1 LLLLFEHC
9 MGLASEPPCSYRRAT
24 MTDDPSQRS
33 RLGRLALVGVLVGA
47 VLLAFAYAGGWLTP
61 WQLTPEGLVDTFEQI
76 NGPHPGFRRNHA
88 KGVSVSGTF
97 ESTGRAAALS
107 RAAVFQPG
115 RIPVVGRFS
124 LAGGNPNV
132 ADSPET
138 VRALAIRFSLPHGEE
153 WRTAM
158 ISLPVFPVRT
168 PEAFRDQL
176 VAMAADPRTGK
187 PDPAKVQA
195 FLAAHPESARA
206 LAVIKAEKPSSGFEN
221 TTYYGLNAFEL
232 VSSSGKSTPVRW
244 SMVPLQPFAPVAA
257 QPPSDPNF
265 LFEALIAQV
274 ERRPLQWRLVLTI
287 GQPGDPTNDAT
298 IAWPPDREQIDA
310 GTLTIDRIES
320 DDSSPVRNITFDPL
334 VLPDG
339 ISGSDDPLLSA
350 RSATYSVSFTR
361 RVGEPASPSAISPA
375 AIHP

>member
-1 LLLLFEHC
+1 
-9 MGLASEPPCSYRRAT
+9 MA
-24 MTDDPSQRS
+24 
-33 RLGRLALVGVLVGA
+33 RLALVGVLVGA
-47 VLLAFAYAGGWLTP
+47 VLVAFAYAAGLLTP
-61 WQLTPEGLVDTFEQI
+61 WQLTPEGLIDTFEQI

-107 RAAVFQPG
+107 RAVVFQPG
-115 RIPVVGRFS
+115 RMPVVGRFS
-124 LAGGNPNV
+124 LAGGNPDQI
-132 ADSPET
+132 DSPET
-138 VRALAIRFSLPHGEE
+138 VRALAIRFSLPDGEE

-176 VAMAADPRTGK
+176 VAMAPDPRTGK

-244 SMVPLQPFAPVAA
+244 SMVPLQPFAPVAT
-257 QPPSDPNF
+257 QPSTDPNF
-265 LFEALIAQV
+265 LFDALIAQV
-274 ERRPLQWRLVLTI
+274 ERSPLRWRLVLTI

-298 IAWPPDREQIDA
+298 SAWPPDREQIDA
-310 GTLTIDRIES
+310 GTLTIDHIES

-334 VLPDG
+334 VLPSG
-339 ISGSDDPLLSA
+339 ITGSDDPLLSA

-375 AIHP
+375 EIRHP

>member
-1 LLLLFEHC
+1 
-9 MGLASEPPCSYRRAT
+9 
-24 MTDDPSQRS
+24 MTDDLSPVNRLA
-33 RLGRLALVGVLVGA
+33 RLGLVGVIVGA
-47 VLLAFAYAGGWLTP
+47 VLVAFAYAAGWLTP
-61 WQLTPEGLVDTFEQI
+61 GLLTPEGLVDTFEQV
-76 NGPHPGFRRNHA
+76 NGAHPGFRRNHA

-97 ESTGRAAALS
+97 ESTGRAAARS
-107 RAAVFQPG
+107 KAAVFQPG

-124 LAGGNPNV
+124 LAGGNPNAV
-132 ADSPET
+132 DSPDN
-138 VRALAIRFSLPHGEE
+138 VRALAIRFSLPDGEE
-153 WRTAM
+153 WRIAM

-206 LAVIKAEKPSSGFEN
+206 LAVIKTEKLSSGFEN

-244 SMVPLQPFAPVAA
+244 SMVPLQPFAPAA
-257 QPPSDPNF
+257 ASAPAGDPNF
-265 LFEALIAQV
+265 LFDALIAQV
-274 ERRPLQWRLVLTI
+274 ERGPLQWRLVLTI

-298 IAWPPDREQIDA
+298 IAWPADREQIDA

-320 DDSSPVRNITFDPL
+320 DDSSPVRDITFDPL

-339 ISGSDDPLLSA
+339 ITGSDDPLLSA

-361 RVGEPASPSAISPA
+361 RVGEPASPSAVPPS

>member
-1 LLLLFEHC
+1 
-9 MGLASEPPCSYRRAT
+9 MGPVVVQSSHGGRAQDPKRVA
-24 MTDDPSQRS
+24 MTDDPPRAS
-33 RLGRLALVGVLVGA
+33 RIARLALVGAIVGA
-47 VLLAFAYAGGWLTP
+47 VLVAFAYAGGWLTP
-61 WQLTPEGLVDTFEQI
+61 WQLTPEGLVDTFQQI

-97 ESTGRAAALS
+97 ESTGRAATLS

-124 LAGGNPNV
+124 LAGGNPDQV
-132 ADSPET
+132 DSPET
-138 VRALAIRFSLPHGEE
+138 VRALAIRFSLPDGEE

-158 ISLPVFPVRT
+158 VSIPVFPVRT
-168 PEAFRDQL
+168 PEAFNEQL
-176 VAMAADPRTGK
+176 IATSPDPRTGK

-195 FLAAHPESARA
+195 FFAAHPESARA
-206 LAVIKAEKPSSGFEN
+206 LAVIKAEKLSSGFEN

-244 SMVPLQPFAPVAA
+244 SMVPFQPFAPVAT
-257 QPPSDPNF
+257 QPSTDPNF
-265 LFEALIAQV
+265 LFDALIAQV
-274 ERRPLQWRLVLTI
+274 ERSPLQWRLVLTI

-320 DDSSPVRNITFDPL
+320 DDSSPVRTITFDPL

-361 RVGEPASPSAISPA
+361 RVGESASPSAISPA

>member
-1 LLLLFEHC
+1 
-9 MGLASEPPCSYRRAT
+9 MA
-24 MTDDPSQRS
+24 MTDDPPRAS
-33 RLGRLALVGVLVGA
+33 RIARLALVGAIVGA
-47 VLLAFAYAGGWLTP
+47 VLVAFAYAGGWLTP
-61 WQLTPEGLVDTFEQI
+61 WQLTPEGLVDTFQQI

-88 KGVSVSGTF
+88 KGVSVNGTF

-107 RAAVFQPG
+107 RAAVFSPG
-115 RIPVVGRFS
+115 RMPVVGRFS
-124 LAGGNPNV
+124 LAGGNPDQV
-132 ADSPET
+132 DSPET
-138 VRALAIRFSLPHGEE
+138 VRALAIRFSLPDGEE

-176 VAMAADPRTGK
+176 VATAPDPRTGK
-187 PDPAKVQA
+187 PDPTKVQA

-206 LAVIKAEKPSSGFEN
+206 LAVIKAEKLSSGFEN

-244 SMVPLQPFAPVAA
+244 SMVPLQPFAPVAT
-257 QPPSDPNF
+257 QPSTDPNF
-265 LFEALIAQV
+265 LFDALIAQV
-274 ERRPLQWRLVLTI
+274 ERSPLQWRLVLTI

-298 IAWPPDREQIDA
+298 IAWPPDREQIEA
-310 GTLTIDRIES
+310 GTLTIDHIES

>member
-1 LLLLFEHC
+1 MIDELQGPKGTAV
-9 MGLASEPPCSYRRAT
+9 M
-24 MTDDPSQRS
+24 DDPSPAS
-33 RLGRLALVGVLVGA
+33 RMTRLALVGVLVGA
-47 VLLAFAYAGGWLTP
+47 VVIAFAYAGGWLTP
-61 WQLTPEGLVDTFEQI
+61 WQLTPARLVDTFEQV

-97 ESTGRAAALS
+97 ESNGRAADLS

-115 RIPVVGRFS
+115 RMPVVGRFS
-124 LAGGNPNV
+124 LAGGNPYAV
-132 ADSPET
+132 DSPDT
-138 VRALAIRFSLPHGEE
+138 VRALAIRFSLPDGEE

-176 VAMAADPRTGK
+176 VAMSADPQTGK

-206 LAVIKAEKPSSGFEN
+206 LAVIKAEKLSSGFEN

-232 VSSSGKSTPVRW
+232 VSSSGRSTPVRW
-244 SMVPLQPFAPVAA
+244 SMVPLQAFVAA
-257 QPPSDPNF
+257 AEQPQSADPNF
-265 LFEALIAQV
+265 LFDALIAQV
-274 ERRPLQWRLVLTI
+274 ERGPLQWRLVLAI
-287 GQPGDPTNDAT
+287 GQAGDPTSDAT

-310 GTLTIDRIES
+310 GTLTIDHIES
-320 DDSSPVRNITFDPL
+320 DDSSPVRIITFDPL

-339 ISGSDDPLLSA
+339 ITGSDDPLLSA
-350 RSATYSVSFTR
+350 RSATYSVSFRR
-361 RVGEPASPSAISPA
+361 RVGEPVSPSAISPA
-375 AIHP
+375 AIHR

>member
-1 LLLLFEHC
+1 
-9 MGLASEPPCSYRRAT
+9 MGPVVVQSSHGRRAQDPKRVA
-24 MTDDPSQRS
+24 MTDDPPRAS
-33 RLGRLALVGVLVGA
+33 RIARLALVGAIVGA
-47 VLLAFAYAGGWLTP
+47 VLVAFAYAGGWLTP
-61 WQLTPEGLVDTFEQI
+61 WRLTPEGLVDTFEQI

-107 RAAVFQPG
+107 RAAVSQPG

-124 LAGGNPNV
+124 LAGGNPNAV
-132 ADSPET
+132 DSPET
-138 VRALAIRFSLPHGEE
+138 VRALAIRFSLPDGEE

-176 VAMAADPRTGK
+176 VATAADPRTGK

-206 LAVIKAEKPSSGFEN
+206 LAVIKAEKLSSGFEN

-244 SMVPLQPFAPVAA
+244 SMVPLQPFVPVAE
-257 QPPSDPNF
+257 QPPTGDSNS
-265 LFEALIAQV
+265 LFDALIRQV
-274 ERRPLQWRLVLTI
+274 ERNPLQWRLVLTI

-320 DDSSPVRNITFDPL
+320 DDSSPVRTITFDPL

-361 RVGEPASPSAISPA
+361 RVGESASPSAISPA

>member
-1 LLLLFEHC
+1 
-9 MGLASEPPCSYRRAT
+9 
-24 MTDDPSQRS
+24 MTDDLPGPSRIA
-33 RLGRLALVGVLVGA
+33 RLALVGAISGA
-47 VLLAFAYAGGWLTP
+47 VLIAFAYAGGWLTP
-61 WQLTPEGLVDTFEQI
+61 LLLTPEGLVDTFEQI

-88 KGVSVSGTF
+88 KGLSVSGTF
-97 ESTGRAAALS
+97 QSTGKAAALS
-107 RAAVFQPG
+107 RAGVFQPG

-132 ADSPET
+132 ADSPEN
-138 VRALAIRFSLPHGEE
+138 VRALAIRFSLPDGEE

-176 VAMAADPRTGK
+176 VALAADPRTGK

-195 FLAAHPESARA
+195 FFTAHPESARA
-206 LAVIKAEKPSSGFEN
+206 LAAIKAEKLSSGFAN

-244 SMVPLQPFAPVAA
+244 SMVPLQPFAPVAE
-257 QPPSDPNF
+257 QTPTGDPNF
-265 LFEALIAQV
+265 LFDALIAQV
-274 ERRPLQWRLVLTI
+274 ERGPLQWRLVLTI

-298 IAWPPDREQIDA
+298 IAWPADREQIDA

-339 ISGSDDPLLSA
+339 ITGSDDPLLSA

>member
-1 LLLLFEHC
+1 
-9 MGLASEPPCSYRRAT
+9 M
-24 MTDDPSQRS
+24 DDPSQAS
-33 RLGRLALVGVLVGA
+33 RMGRLALVGVIVGA
-47 VLLAFAYAGGWLTP
+47 VIVAFAYAGGWLTP
-61 WQLTPEGLVDTFEQI
+61 WRLTPEGLVDTFQQI

-97 ESTGRAAALS
+97 ESSGRAAALS

-115 RIPVVGRFS
+115 RMPVVGRFS
-124 LAGGNPNV
+124 LAGGNPNAV
-132 ADSPET
+132 DSPET
-138 VRALAIRFSLPHGEE
+138 VRALAIRFSLPDGEE

-206 LAVIKAEKPSSGFEN
+206 LAVIRTEKLSSGFEN
-221 TTYYGLNAFEL
+221 TTYYGLNAFAL

-244 SMVPLQPFAPVAA
+244 STVPLQPFAPVAA
-257 QPPSDPNF
+257 QPSTDPNF
-265 LFEALIAQV
+265 LFDALIAQV
-274 ERRPLQWRLVLTI
+274 ERSPLQWRLVLTI
-287 GQPGDPTNDAT
+287 GRPGDPTNDAT

-339 ISGSDDPLLSA
+339 ITGSDDPLLSA

-361 RVGEPASPSAISPA
+361 RLGEPASPSAISPA

>member
-1 LLLLFEHC
+1 
-9 MGLASEPPCSYRRAT
+9 
-24 MTDDPSQRS
+24 MTDDPPRAS
-33 RLGRLALVGVLVGA
+33 RIARLALVGAIVGA
-47 VLLAFAYAGGWLTP
+47 VLVAFAYAGGWLTP
-61 WQLTPEGLVDTFEQI
+61 WQLTPQGLVDTFQQI

-107 RAAVFQPG
+107 RAAVFSPG
-115 RIPVVGRFS
+115 RMPVVGRFS
-124 LAGGNPNV
+124 LAGGNPDQV
-132 ADSPET
+132 DSPET
-138 VRALAIRFSLPHGEE
+138 VRALAIRFSLPDGEE

-176 VAMAADPRTGK
+176 VATAPDPRTGK
-187 PDPAKVQA
+187 PDPTKVQA
-195 FLAAHPESARA
+195 FFAAHPESARA
-206 LAVIKAEKPSSGFEN
+206 LAVIKAEKLSSGFEN

-257 QPPSDPNF
+257 QPSTDPNF
-265 LFEALIAQV
+265 LFDALIAQV
-274 ERRPLQWRLVLTI
+274 ERSPLQWRLVLTI
-287 GQPGDPTNDAT
+287 GQAGDPTNDAT

>member
-1 LLLLFEHC
+1 MVDQLQ
-9 MGLASEPPCSYRRAT
+9 EPKGAAAR
-24 MTDDPSQRS
+24 DDPSPAS
-33 RLGRLALVGVLVGA
+33 RIARLALVGVIVGTVLV
-47 VLLAFAYAGGWLTP
+47 LFAYAGGWLTP
-61 WQLTPEGLVDTFEQI
+61 WQLTPARLVDTFEEV

-97 ESTGRAAALS
+97 ESSGRAAALS
-107 RAAVFQPG
+107 RAVVFQPG
-115 RIPVVGRFS
+115 RVPVVGRFS
-124 LAGGNPNV
+124 LAGGNPYAV
-132 ADSPET
+132 DSPET
-138 VRALAIRFSLPHGEE
+138 VRALAIRFSLPDGEE

-176 VAMAADPRTGK
+176 VATSADPRTGK

-206 LAVIKAEKPSSGFEN
+206 LAVIKAEKLSSGFEN

-232 VSSSGKSTPVRW
+232 VDSSGKSTPVRW
-244 SMVPLQPFAPVAA
+244 SMVPLQAFVAA
-257 QPPSDPNF
+257 PAQLPTGDPNV
-265 LFEALIAQV
+265 LFDALVAQV
-274 ERRPLQWRLVLTI
+274 DKSPLQWRLVLTI

-310 GTLTIDRIES
+310 GTLTIDHIES
-320 DDSSPVRNITFDPL
+320 DDVSPVRTITFDPL

-339 ISGSDDPLLSA
+339 ITGSDDPLLSA

-375 AIHP
+375 ATRQ

>member
-1 LLLLFEHC
+1 
-9 MGLASEPPCSYRRAT
+9 M
-24 MTDDPSQRS
+24 
-33 RLGRLALVGVLVGA
+33 
-47 VLLAFAYAGGWLTP
+47 
-61 WQLTPEGLVDTFEQI
+61 
-76 NGPHPGFRRNHA
+76 
-88 KGVSVSGTF
+88 
-97 ESTGRAAALS
+97 
-107 RAAVFQPG
+107 
-115 RIPVVGRFS
+115 PVVGRFS
-124 LAGGNPNV
+124 LAGGNPDQV
-132 ADSPET
+132 DSPET
-138 VRALAIRFSLPHGEE
+138 VRALAIRFSLPDGEE

-206 LAVIKAEKPSSGFEN
+206 LAVIKAEKLSSGFEN

-244 SMVPLQPFAPVAA
+244 SMVPLQPFVPVAA
-257 QPPSDPNF
+257 QPSSDPNF
-265 LFEALIAQV
+265 LFDALIAQV
-274 ERRPLQWRLVLTI
+274 ERSPLQWRLVLTI

-320 DDSSPVRNITFDPL
+320 DDSSPVRKITFDPL

-339 ISGSDDPLLSA
+339 ITGSDDPLLSA

-361 RVGEPASPSAISPA
+361 RVGEPASPSAVSPA

>member
-1 LLLLFEHC
+1 V
-9 MGLASEPPCSYRRAT
+9 A
-24 MTDDPSQRS
+24 MTDDPPRAS
-33 RLGRLALVGVLVGA
+33 RIARLALVGAIVGA
-47 VLLAFAYAGGWLTP
+47 VLVAFAYAGGWLTP
-61 WQLTPEGLVDTFEQI
+61 WQLTQEGLIDTFQQI

-97 ESTGRAAALS
+97 ESTGRAATLS
-107 RAAVFQPG
+107 KAAVFPPG
-115 RIPVVGRFS
+115 RMPVVGRFS
-124 LAGGNPNV
+124 LAGGNPFQ
-132 ADSPET
+132 ADSPQT
-138 VRALAIRFSLPHGEE
+138 VRALAIRFSLPDGEE

-168 PEAFRDQL
+168 PEAFREQL
-176 VAMAADPRTGK
+176 IATSPDPRTGK

-206 LAVIKAEKPSSGFEN
+206 LAVIKAEKLSSGFEN

-232 VSSSGKSTPVRW
+232 VSSSGKS
-244 SMVPLQPFAPVAA
+244 MVPLQPFAPVAEQA
-257 QPPSDPNF
+257 PTGDPNF
-265 LFEALIAQV
+265 LFDALIAQV
-274 ERRPLQWRLVLTI
+274 ERGPLQWRLVLTI

-310 GTLTIDRIES
+310 GTLTIDHIES

-334 VLPDG
+334 VLPYG
-339 ISGSDDPLLSA
+339 ITGSDDPLLSA

-361 RVGEPASPSAISPA
+361 RLGEPASPSAIPPSD
-375 AIHP
+375 IHP

>member
-1 LLLLFEHC
+1 
-9 MGLASEPPCSYRRAT
+9 MGPVVVQSSHGRRAQDPKRVA
-24 MTDDPSQRS
+24 MTDDPPRAS
-33 RLGRLALVGVLVGA
+33 RIARLALVGAIVGA

-61 WQLTPEGLVDTFEQI
+61 WRLTPEGLVDTFEQV

-124 LAGGNPNV
+124 LAGGNPNAV
-132 ADSPET
+132 DSPET
-138 VRALAIRFSLPHGEE
+138 VRALAIRFSLPDGEE

-176 VAMAADPRTGK
+176 VATAADPRTGK

-206 LAVIKAEKPSSGFEN
+206 LAVIKAEKLSSGFEN

-244 SMVPLQPFAPVAA
+244 SMVPLQPFVPVAE
-257 QPPSDPNF
+257 QPPTGDSNS
-265 LFEALIAQV
+265 LFDALIRQV
-274 ERRPLQWRLVLTI
+274 ERNPLQWRLVLTI

-320 DDSSPVRNITFDPL
+320 DDSSPGRTITFDPL

-361 RVGEPASPSAISPA
+361 RVGESASPSAISPA

>member
-1 LLLLFEHC
+1 
-9 MGLASEPPCSYRRAT
+9 
-24 MTDDPSQRS
+24 MTDDPPRAS
-33 RLGRLALVGVLVGA
+33 RLARLALVGAIVGA
-47 VLLAFAYAGGWLTP
+47 VLIAFAYAAGWLTP
-61 WQLTPEGLVDTFEQI
+61 GLLTPEGLVDTFEQL

-97 ESTGRAAALS
+97 ESTGRAAELS
-107 RAAVFQPG
+107 RAAVFRPG
-115 RIPVVGRFS
+115 RMPVVGRFS
-124 LAGGNPNV
+124 LAGGNPNAV
-132 ADSPET
+132 DTPDT
-138 VRALAIRFSLPHGEE
+138 VRALAIRFSRPDGEE

-168 PEAFRDQL
+168 PEAFREQL
-176 VAMAADPRTGK
+176 VATSADPRTGK

-195 FLAAHPESARA
+195 FLAGHPESARA
-206 LAVIKAEKPSSGFEN
+206 LAAIKAEKLSSGFEN

-244 SMVPLQPFAPVAA
+244 SMVPLQPFVPAA
-257 QPPSDPNF
+257 EQPPTGDPNF
-265 LFEALIAQV
+265 LFDALIAQV
-274 ERRPLQWRLVLTI
+274 ERSPLQWRLVLTI

-339 ISGSDDPLLSA
+339 ITGSDDPLLSA

-361 RVGEPASPSAISPA
+361 RVGEAASPSAIPPA